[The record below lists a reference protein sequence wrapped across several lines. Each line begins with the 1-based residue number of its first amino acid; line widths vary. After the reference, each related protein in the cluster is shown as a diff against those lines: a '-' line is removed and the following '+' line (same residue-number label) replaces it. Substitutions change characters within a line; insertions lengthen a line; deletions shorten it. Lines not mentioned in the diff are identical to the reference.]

1 LSDLE
6 RKQLAN
12 AYEPLVGLELASRV
26 KGNGDRYQN
35 FPYDAQLLYRS
46 RLETALRDEQK
57 DSAVLEKLRDII
69 KPIWKKHG
77 EPCPYGVILLADGD
91 KMGAL
96 LNEISHRDGH
106 IEITR
111 ALSFF
116 AGQVPT
122 ILRKFSGHA
131 IYAGGDDV
139 LAFLPLHT
147 AFFAADYL
155 QRKFTDI
162 LQPVAKKLVAE
173 KLNEVNPTL
182 SVGLAIGHFME
193 PLGNLRD
200 LAKQAEAIAKGETYP
215 KEQKRNAL
223 GIALRIRSGGLITL
237 RLRWNDGKAHE
248 AFKDWQFAYQAKAF
262 PSRLA
267 YDARQIHLRTAFAL
281 NGNKPKQGI
290 QQAEFNRLLKRARTD
305 KGEKLSEDWQE
316 KLRARLKSLQDRQST
331 LAELADELIVSRW
344 LAAHTARDL
353 GEPS

>member
-1 LSDLE
+1 LKNL
-6 RKQLAN
+6 RN
-12 AYEPLVGLELASRV
+12 AIS
-26 KGNGDRYQN
+26 
-35 FPYDAQLLYRS
+35 
-46 RLETALRDEQK
+46 
-57 DSAVLEKLRDII
+57 
-69 KPIWKKHG
+69 PIWKKHG

-111 ALSFF
+111 ALSSF
-116 AGQVPT
+116 AGQVPEV
-122 ILRKFSGHA
+122 LREFSGHA

-147 AFFAADYL
+147 AFAAADRL
-155 QRKFTDI
+155 QQEFANI
-162 LQPVAKKLVAE
+162 LQPVAKKLNA
-173 KLNEVNPTL
+173 VNRPTL

-200 LAKQAEAIAKGETYP
+200 LAKQAEVIAKGETHP
-215 KEQKRNAL
+215 EKQKRNAL

-237 RLRWNDGKAHE
+237 RLRWDDQEAHE
-248 AFKDWQFAYQAKAF
+248 AFKDWQAAYQTKAF

-281 NGNKPKQGI
+281 DGDDPQQGI

-305 KGEKLSEDWQE
+305 KGEKLSEDWRE
-316 KLRARLKSLQDRQST
+316 KLRARLEFLLERRRSSA